1 MHLFNGGNIII
12 RALDSNHDFTFGL
25 GKQNYLSSQKA
36 INENIETRLLEFLN
50 NAFWNMGA
58 GADWPRLLGTPG
70 TKQEIILTC
79 RAIILQSYG
88 VNSVNSISADYR
100 GSTRNIILSYNI
112 NTIYTSNFNV
122 QMQIN
127 LAQLLGV

>member
-1 MHLFNGGNIII
+1 MII
-12 RALDSNHDFTFGL
+12 RALDTLGDWTFGQ

-36 INENIETRLLEFLN
+36 INENIQTRLLEFLN
-50 NAFWNMGA
+50 NAFWNMNA

-88 VNSVNSISADYR
+88 VNAVNSISVSYL
-100 GSTRNIILSYNI
+100 GSTRNISMEFNI
-112 NTIYTSNFNV
+112 STIYTSS
-122 QMQIN
+122 QSLQYQID
-127 LAQLLGV
+127 LASLLGR

>member
-1 MHLFNGGNIII
+1 MII
-12 RALDSNHDFTFGL
+12 RALDANHDWTFGQ

-36 INENIETRLLEFLN
+36 INLNIQTRLLEFLN
-50 NAFWNMGA
+50 NAFWNMNA

-88 VNSVNSISADYR
+88 VNAVNSISVSYL
-100 GSTRNIILSYNI
+100 GSTRNISMEFNI
-112 NTIYTSNFNV
+112 STIYTSS
-122 QMQIN
+122 QSLQYQID
-127 LAQLLGV
+127 LASLLGR